1 MPNRRL
7 RGSDAA
13 VLPRKR
19 RACRFDELGT
29 SATRDGAFAREQTF
43 TYGRILY
50 TLFAHVVNH
59 NYFWLL
65 CRSSGPVVSEP
76 FATQVLPQ
84 SLAHAGSARCI
95 LSGAGASGL
104 VRIGSIR
111 AKSFCCSTLR
121 LWSVLPGGTLAM
133 SVRAQ
138 ISRRDLLK
146 YLGSAGIGLA
156 VSPILRSD
164 SQTHS
169 PVTFV
174 DVARSAG
181 ITFQHDDAA
190 SSEKYLIETMGSGC
204 GWIDYDQNGLLDLY
218 VVNGAA
224 TRVYSPKRPLSSA
237 LYRNNGDGTF
247 TDVTSKAGVGAE
259 GLFGMGVAVGDYNN
273 DGFPELFVLG
283 YGRCILYHN
292 NGDGTFTDVTTR
304 AGVENSGRWASSA
317 AWFDY
322 DNAGHLDLVIANYVD
337 WSPERNFY
345 CGDQGP
351 GMRSY
356 CHPDD
361 FRGQPP
367 TLYHNNGDGTFTD
380 VSQHSGLGSKGGNG
394 LGVVTFDYDDDG
406 WQDIFIANDHM
417 PNFLFHN
424 NRDGTFREVGYAA
437 GVAVSAD
444 GLFEA
449 GMGTDAADATGS
461 GRMDLTVTHLD
472 MQLARFY
479 QNLGDQTFDDATLRS
494 KIGYATY
501 HMSGFGTRFMDYDN
515 DGARDL
521 FMANGHVLDNI
532 QRYHADTRYAEPKL
546 MFRNNGHGVFEN
558 VSDLLGP
565 DFQLPR
571 VSRGAAAADF
581 DNDGD
586 LDILVNNNGQ
596 APQLLRN
603 DGGNSNHWLQ
613 ILLIGT
619 KSNRDGVGA
628 RVKVSAGNLILHD
641 QRKGGMSYQSAQ
653 DPRLHFGLG
662 PHSNVDAIEIFWPSG
677 SVTRLASVKSDQI
690 IAVNEDV
697 GIVERPFPRVPATR
711 VAEN

>member
-111 AKSFCCSTLR
+111 AKSFRCSTLR
-121 LWSVLPGGTLAM
+121 LWSVLPEDPFAM
-133 SVRAQ
+133 KVRAQ

-181 ITFQHDDAA
+181 ITFQHDNAA

-218 VVNGAA
+218 LVNGAA

-259 GLFGMGVAVGDYNN
+259 GLFGMGVAVGDYDN

-292 NGDGTFTDVTTR
+292 NGNGTFTDVTTR

-322 DNAGHLDLVIANYVD
+322 DNDGHLDLVIANYVD

-351 GMRSY
+351 SMRSY

-380 VSQHSGLGSKGGNG
+380 VSRHSGLGLKGGNG

-479 QNLGDQTFDDATLRS
+479 QNLGNQTFDDATLRS

-711 VAEN
+711 VAEK